1 GYPVAVKLRSPDI
14 PHKSDVHG
22 VALNLRN
29 SREVS
34 NAALSILDTVKLSY
48 PSANVHGL
56 LVQGMA
62 KLGSAEEL
70 RISIAVDKVF
80 GPVILLG
87 QGGSE
92 WNIAQDAVAA
102 LPPLNMTL
110 ARYLVVVA
118 LKSGKIR
125 LQKHKDAL

>member
-1 GYPVAVKLRSPDI
+1 
-14 PHKSDVHG
+14 
-22 VALNLRN
+22 
-29 SREVS
+29 
-34 NAALSILDTVKLSY
+34 
-48 PSANVHGL
+48 SANVHGL

-125 LQKHKDAL
+125 LQKHKDALDITELSKLWVRISQMAGELPEIQKV

>member
-1 GYPVAVKLRSPDI
+1 
-14 PHKSDVHG
+14 
-22 VALNLRN
+22 
-29 SREVS
+29 
-34 NAALSILDTVKLSY
+34 VKLSY

-80 GPVILLG
+80 GPVIVLG

-102 LPPLNMTL
+102 LPPLNMTI

-125 LQKHKDAL
+125 